1 MGEQQG
7 LEQRGGTGKMA
18 QDRGQVKE
26 CGIYLGKW
34 LSRVSRHQSHRW
46 LGPSPGF
53 SRSGKSNLHFP
64 EKKKKSNAICKICIL
79 LSNKLPVDAGAA
91 GLGTALREPM
101 TGNVEPGPIVS
112 RG

>member
-64 EKKKKSNAICKICIL
+64 EKKKKAMQFAKFAFCFLTSSQLMLVL
-79 LSNKLPVDAGAA
+79 LVWVPHLENQ
-91 GLGTALREPM
+91 
-101 TGNVEPGPIVS
+101 
-112 RG
+112 